1 MNLSALLSPSLF
13 LTIIPFYP
21 AIFTLIPPFAHLFLL
36 TLIFSALFYNV
47 SFFSF
52 CFSPFRSLP
61 LTLTPPPSLFSS
73 QSLQR
78 LLNKKNEDGDLD
90 LEEET
95 RQLMILQLQSYA
107 RDSIG
112 EIDMIKQVRMR
123 LREGVYVCEC
133 VCACVCVR
141 ERQCVRER
149 DVK

>member
-1 MNLSALLSPSLF
+1 MWRIVWGGYKAFCFHLSVTTPSRLQLFFMFFHPSSLSPF
-13 LTIIPFYP
+13 LTHSVTNP
-21 AIFTLIPPFAHLFLL
+21 LF
-36 TLIFSALFYNV
+36 
-47 SFFSF
+47 
-52 CFSPFRSLP
+52 P
-61 LTLTPPPSLFSS
+61 S

-123 LREGVYVCEC
+123 V
-133 VCACVCVR
+133 
-141 ERQCVRER
+141 
-149 DVK
+149 